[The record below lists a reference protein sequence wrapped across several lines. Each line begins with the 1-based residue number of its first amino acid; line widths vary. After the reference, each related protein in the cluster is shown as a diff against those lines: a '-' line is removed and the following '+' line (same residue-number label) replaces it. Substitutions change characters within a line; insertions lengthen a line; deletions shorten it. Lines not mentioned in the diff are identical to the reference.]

1 MHKTAFVIVAAFA
14 LAGCASTSDRA
25 SLQRSSVA
33 YAATPQPVVRQAQ
46 PIRSGSSQAAE
57 ADSSVAMLRPGATY
71 VASFPEADRRAAC
84 ERLEYREGT
93 DAFAKCLIGDFPEN
107 PYFAQAGN

>member
-1 MHKTAFVIVAAFA
+1 MHKTMIVIAAAFA
-14 LAGCASTSDRA
+14 VAGCASTSDRA
-25 SLQRSSVA
+25 SLQSSSVA
-33 YAATPQPVVRQAQ
+33 LASAPQPIVRQAQ
-46 PIRSGSSQAAE
+46 PIRPAATRQAAI
-57 ADSSVAMLRPGATY
+57 DPSVASLRPGPTY

-93 DAFAKCLIGDFPEN
+93 RAFANCLIGDFPEN